1 MKKIISIII
10 PILNE
15 ELLISKL
22 CQRLGTLTKNLND
35 YEFELIFVDDGSTDK
50 SLELLK
56 HELLSFS
63 RYKILSL
70 SRNFG
75 LQSAYKAG
83 LDHSSGDA
91 IVYMDGD
98 LQDPPELISEMVSKW
113 EDGADTVIACRKS
126 RAEKGLKR
134 FFLDKFHHVFNK
146 MCSGIIP
153 KDSGTFGLMN
163 KKVAHHVRKLNEKSP
178 FIPALRC
185 WPGFEIQTIYYDR
198 DERFAGKAKQSFKSL
213 IRYAWDGI
221 TSFSDEPLKFIVFF
235 GFAISSIAFVIGFL
249 SIIQRILQLFGY
261 FKSLEVLGFTSVITS
276 ILFIGGLQI
285 FFIGVIG
292 TYISRIFNEVKNRPE
307 YIVKEIFENNE

>member
-1 MKKIISIII
+1 MKETISIII

-15 ELLISKL
+15 ELLIQKL
-22 CQRLGTLTKNLND
+22 CQRLGLLVKKLNH

-56 HELLSFS
+56 NELQSFQ
-63 RYKILSL
+63 RYKILSF

-83 LDHSSGDA
+83 LDYCCGDA
-91 IVYMDGD
+91 VVYMDGD
-98 LQDPPELISEMVSKW
+98 LQDPPELIYEMVEKW
-113 EDGADTVIACRKS
+113 KKGADTVIACRKS
-126 RAEKGLKR
+126 RSEKGLKR
-134 FFLDKFHHVFNK
+134 LFFDMFHSFFNK
-146 MCSGIIP
+146 MSNGVMP
-153 KDSGTFGLMN
+153 KNSGTFGLMN
-163 KKVAHHVRKLNEKSP
+163 KKVAEHVRELNEKSP

-198 DERFAGKAKQSFKSL
+198 DDRFAGDAKQSFKSL
-213 IRYAWDGI
+213 VKYAWDGI

-235 GFAISSIAFVIGFL
+235 GFTISSIAFVIGFL

-307 YIVKEIFENNE
+307 YIVRETFEKNE